1 MKNFNRLF
9 VALIAFALLAGA
21 CSADASDTSETA
33 GFGTDGDLSSAESRD
48 EEAGFDAPAALEG
61 TTVGAQAQ
69 SKRKIIT
76 NVDFSVVA
84 DDPQALYDSIVDI
97 ATAGGG
103 YVSNAQ
109 INYPSGEVDADPF
122 VSLTLRIPASDVDTA
137 LSTIEAMADRVVYRN
152 VYTDDVTEQYTDLE
166 ARIGNLQ
173 LLETELQ
180 TLLTEVRAT
189 GSSDTEDLIRV
200 FNEISRVRGDLELLE
215 GRRRLLADQVDLAT
229 VQVSIQPKSDFTPFV
244 DEWKPL
250 QVAKSALTDLGQWL
264 KSLADFIIRFVIVT
278 GPVVVLMIA
287 IGFYLVWRPLRWAVR
302 KMRIGND
309 SRFLRTSKRED
320 EPLED
325 AEESLDSTE

>member
-1 MKNFNRLF
+1 MLTALQEHLMKNFKKLLIGVTA
-9 VALIAFALLAGA
+9 VALLLGA
-21 CSADASDTSETA
+21 CGSD
-33 GFGTDGDLSSAESRD
+33 DSSAETVFSD
-48 EEAGFDAPAALEG
+48 SAGEFVEPSTEESAAGAPASLD
-61 TTVGAQAQ
+61 GASVAGQESIGD

-84 DDPQALYDSIVDI
+84 EDPEALYDSIVAI

-109 INYPSGEVDADPF
+109 ISYPSGEEDSDPF
-122 VSLTLRIPASDVDTA
+122 ISMTLRIPASDVDSA
-137 LSTIEAMADRVVYRN
+137 LSTIEAMADRVVHRN
-152 VYTDDVTEQYTDLE
+152 VFTSDVTEQYTDLE
-166 ARIGNLQ
+166 ARIGNLE

-180 TLLTEVRAT
+180 TLLTEVRSA

-229 VQVSIQPKSDFTPFV
+229 VQVSIQPKSDFIPFV

-264 KSLADFIIRFVIVT
+264 KNLVDFIIRFVLVT
-278 GPVVVLMIA
+278 GPVVVLMIG
-287 IGFYLVWRPLRWAVR
+287 IGFYLVWRPLRWAIA
-302 KMRIGND
+302 KMRIGSGDGWRKKRPEPADD
-309 SRFLRTSKRED
+309 SE
-320 EPLED
+320 
-325 AEESLDSTE
+325 